1 MTARLG
7 LTPAHWLIAALGVVA
22 GSSLASTLAGPG
34 LWLSAGLGAAVALAS
49 SAVATRLRLVVTE
62 ALALSIALMV
72 AAGAVAVAGVPTPSA
87 YPTFFDGLI
96 GGWADL
102 LSSIPPVAAE
112 GHYLALPY
120 ALAWLAATIGFVL
133 LRYSGV
139 PVLPSAGPI
148 GAFGVGLLFSATLRT
163 ASLVQGAVLMVLTL
177 ALGWYQQGRAH
188 NVVDAQLGNTTVAR
202 RRTRVLYGGLV
213 LAATSVVAP
222 VLAPHTPGLAQRA
235 RFDLRDRLEPPWDP
249 LDEPSP
255 LARLKSNYV
264 DAIRSDTV
272 FIARG
277 EGIPSR
283 WALATLAAY
292 DGTVW
297 TVGDVA
303 LGGSA
308 PFVPIDGV
316 VPPDAQPLATVA
328 APVPF
333 EVEIVALDG
342 PWLPVPG
349 RPDQLT
355 VASGDPPV
363 AGGTRVNLRTG
374 TVAVP
379 SGAQGLTY
387 SGTASPWPA
396 VADDEMAALDLA
408 AAPVLGLD
416 QQAGAVRDWA
426 ADQIEGVAAGWP
438 QVMAVRDGLRAGRYL
453 ADDQALPGHSW
464 ARLSSFFQGK
474 EFVGNEEQYAAAAAI
489 AVRNAGID
497 ARVVVGYLVDP
508 DRLSGG
514 EVAVTRGDA
523 SAWIEVRTA
532 ERGWVPVDVTPDRN
546 NVPSEQNDGIRK
558 ESVAAPNPPPPP
570 PPPASV
576 ETALDQDQ
584 EDQPEDEQEADDA
597 GDGPGRLQLAAVVA
611 SVPLVPAL
619 VAGSWLGAMAA
630 LKARRRHRRR
640 HRGDPNQRVFG
651 AWVEANDRLRE
662 VGARPAPNL
671 SPQERASALEAELC
685 PSGGLRAL
693 AELVDQ
699 AAYSPHGI
707 GADDAEVAWQR
718 YEVLA
723 GSVDRSAG
731 RIDRLR
737 RIADPQPFLTRER
750 V

>member
-1 MTARLG
+1 MTARFG
-7 LTPAHWLIAALGVVA
+7 LTPAHWLIAALGLVA
-22 GSSLASTLAGPG
+22 ASSLAATLEGPA
-34 LWLSAGLGAAVALAS
+34 LWMSAALGAATALLA
-49 SAVATRLRLVVTE
+49 SAVATWLRLVATE

-72 AAGAVAVAGVPTPSA
+72 AAGSVAVAGVPTPTA
-87 YPTFFDGLI
+87 YSTFFHGLI

-102 LSSIPPVAAE
+102 LSSIPPVTAQ

-120 ALAWLAATIGFVL
+120 ALAWLAATLGFVL
-133 LRYSGV
+133 LRYGGA

-148 GAFGVGLLFSATLRT
+148 GAFGVGLLFSATLST
-163 ASLVQGAVLMVLTL
+163 GSLVQGAVLMALAL

-188 NVVDAQLGNTTVAR
+188 DAIDAQLGNTTVAR
-202 RRTRVLYGGLV
+202 RRSRVLYGGVV

-222 VLAPHTPGLAQRA
+222 VLAPHTPGLADRP

-264 DAIRSDTV
+264 DAVRNDTV

-277 EGIPSR
+277 DGIPSR

-303 LGGSA
+303 LGGAA

-316 VPPDAQPLATVA
+316 VPPEAGPA
-328 APVPF
+328 AAPPASPVPF
-333 EVEIVALDG
+333 TVEIVALDG

-355 VASGDPPV
+355 IDGPSPTGDGP
-363 AGGTRVNLRTG
+363 RVNLRTG

-387 SGTASPWPA
+387 SGTADPWPA
-396 VADDEMAALDLA
+396 VPDDEMATLELA
-408 AAPVLGLD
+408 SAPVLGLD
-416 QQAGAVRDWA
+416 QQASAVRDWA
-426 ADQIEGVAAGWP
+426 ADQIEGVSAGWP
-438 QVMAVRDGLRAGRYL
+438 QVMAVRDELRAGRYL
-453 ADDQALPGHSW
+453 ADDSALPGHSW
-464 ARLSSFFQGK
+464 ARLSSFFNGK

-497 ARVVVGYLVDP
+497 ARVVVGYEVDP
-508 DRLSGG
+508 SRLSGG

-523 SAWIEVRTA
+523 SAWIEVRTT
-532 ERGWVPVDVTPDRN
+532 ERGWVPVDVTPDRDN
-546 NVPSEQNDGIRK
+546 IPSEQNDGIRK

-576 ETALDQDQ
+576 ETALDQEQD
-584 EDQPEDEQEADDA
+584 DPPDDEQDEETDTD
-597 GDGPGRLQLAAVVA
+597 GRLAVAAVAV
-611 SVPLVPAL
+611 SVPLLPAL
-619 VAGSWLGAMAA
+619 SLGGWLGAMAV
-630 LKARRRHRRR
+630 LKARRRRRRR

-651 AWVEANDRLRE
+651 AWAEANDRLRE

-671 SPQERASALEAELC
+671 SPQERVWVFETDLG
-685 PSGGLRAL
+685 PSSGLRSL
-693 AELVDQ
+693 AELVDR
-699 AAYSPHGI
+699 AAFSQDGI
-707 GADDAEVAWQR
+707 GVEEAEVAWQR

-723 GSVDRSAG
+723 DAVGRSGG
-731 RIDRLR
+731 RVDRLR
-737 RIADPQPFLTRER
+737 RIADPQPFFIRER